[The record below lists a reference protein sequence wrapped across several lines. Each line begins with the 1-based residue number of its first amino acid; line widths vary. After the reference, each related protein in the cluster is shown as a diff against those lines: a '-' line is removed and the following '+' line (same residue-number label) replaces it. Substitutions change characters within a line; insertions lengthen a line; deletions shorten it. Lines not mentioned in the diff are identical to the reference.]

1 MNAGKLVAQITVLAI
16 VVYCCYGA
24 FASAMPSDMTNPISI
39 SGPEGEESFKFSTS
53 CPDGLNLTIS
63 VDGNVHSNLPQDI
76 KDVRIQFFLGSAG
89 MRTMIADEII
99 GTIAKGVTPVHASL
113 VIPTYTVLAYAI
125 TGISDG
131 QMKIPIA
138 VSLAFKYLEWQG
150 SHLIDL
156 NLLSSVTVPVT
167 TGVTLTPEIS
177 TGDNGTKVSVDLDKS
192 TEDTGKTLLESA
204 IEYFGTA
211 EHTITAP
218 GGATITV
225 KATDNS
231 SSYNLTMEATGTD
244 LKNAAQILKDALTD
258 DGLKLTFDGSTEIT
272 IPKENA
278 ETYIALIELLYAKGV
293 VP

>member
-1 MNAGKLVAQITVLAI
+1 
-16 VVYCCYGA
+16 
-24 FASAMPSDMTNPISI
+24 
-39 SGPEGEESFKFSTS
+39 
-53 CPDGLNLTIS
+53 
-63 VDGNVHSNLPQDI
+63 
-76 KDVRIQFFLGSAG
+76 

-156 NLLSSVTVPVT
+156 NLLSSITVPVT
-167 TGVTLTPEIS
+167 TGVTLTPEVS

-278 ETYIALIELLYAKGV
+278 DTYIALIELLYAKGV